1 MKMFIIGI
9 VIGLVWTIINV
20 AIALTKNET
29 LCYYR
34 DRWKPVVELVEWI
47 VLGIIFFF
55 NWRIALGI
63 LTLVLTLAII
73 ASVIVWTEKRKTAGY

>member
-34 DRWKPVVELVEWI
+34 DKWKPVEWI

-63 LTLVLTLAII
+63 LTTILTLAII